1 VKNARAYRLLFAA
14 NIVSGFA
21 QGITMLA
28 IPWYFITQLGQPE
41 LFGIIY
47 GVVTIL
53 MIFWGLY
60 AGSLIDRFSRKWVFF
75 GVNLFGLALLA
86 SMSFLGFLN
95 DGPGALGAML
105 VFMGTI
111 FIFNIHYPALY
122 AFGQEISDREDYARF
137 TSWAEIIGQSTSIAS
152 GAVGALLLAGVTQ
165 GDYTF
170 AGRDFHIPFNIRSWR
185 LEEIFLADAIT
196 YAIGLLLIYF
206 IRYTPV
212 SVRIKENGSAI
223 KRIKTGIRFLRENP
237 LILMFGNA
245 SYAIFVVLLITVQ
258 QLLPVYT
265 DQHLNA
271 GAGWYA
277 LSEMLYSIGAM
288 LAGVGMIWAF
298 RKKNLVFGVITLMI
312 CTVGIYL
319 ICAFSTLKWLFAILC
334 VLLGLCN
341 AGTRVLRT
349 TWIFNHVPNQT
360 IGRVSSV
367 FQTVNTLLRGS
378 FSLLFALPFFN
389 RDGQVI
395 YAYLICALFIGICV
409 VPIILK
415 YKQLVNFQIKPS
427 LSS

>member
-1 VKNARAYRLLFAA
+1 VKNRAAYRLLFTA
-14 NIVSGFA
+14 NAVSGFA

-28 IPWYFITQLGQPE
+28 IPWYFSTQLGKPE
-41 LFGIIY
+41 LFGTIY
-47 GVVTIL
+47 GLATIF

-75 GVNLFGLALLA
+75 GVNLFGLVLLS
-86 SMSFLGFLN
+86 SMSLFGYLT
-95 DGPGALGAML
+95 DGPGAIGAML

-111 FIFNIHYPALY
+111 LIYNIHYPALY
-122 AFGQEISDREDYARF
+122 AFGQEISERQDYARF

-152 GAVGALLLAGVTQ
+152 GAVGALLMAGVSE
-165 GDYTF
+165 GDYQF
-170 AGRDFHIPFNIRSWR
+170 AGSTFNIPFSFRAWR
-185 LEEIFLADAIT
+185 LEEIFLVDAIT
-196 YAIGLLLIYF
+196 YAIGLALIFF

-212 SVRIKENGSAI
+212 SIRTKEAGSAI
-223 KRIKTGIRFLRENP
+223 KRIKTGIQFLRDNP
-237 LILMFGNA
+237 LILLFGNA
-245 SYAIFVVLLITVQ
+245 SFAVFVVLLITVQ

-265 DQHLNA
+265 NQHLHA

-298 RKKNLVFGVITLMI
+298 RKKNLVFGIIILMT
-312 CTVGIYL
+312 CTIGIYL

-334 VLLGLCN
+334 VAFGLCN

-349 TWIFNHVPNQT
+349 TWLFNHVPNQT

-367 FQTVNTLLRGS
+367 FQTVNILLRGS

-389 RDGQVI
+389 RDGQII
-395 YAYLICALFIGICV
+395 YAYVICATFVGICLIPLV
-409 VPIILK
+409 AK
-415 YKQLVNFQIKPS
+415 YKQLVTFEVKTT
-427 LSS
+427 